1 MIYVWNQ
8 RRQLRRHH
16 RHHNH
21 RQQQHQHQQQQP
33 IVSFIKLGFKSNVKR
48 AIPIWAPIIFSIQI
62 CHSLSRSLAF
72 FNLFYLKLITR
83 TSTKPSSI
91 ADKREQLPTKS
102 YNIHHQWSD
111 STVNV
116 DIHFWRAT
124 WKPNSNNNSN
134 NSNNR
139 MDSKSNRHRQHHNRW
154 PATIHRPI
162 QAKWSL
168 TTAHTTRTCKYNK
181 ICIPN
186 EQVWA
191 FSVSLLKNYLITRLY
206 VCVCVRVLVY

>member
-16 RHHNH
+16 RHHHH
-21 RQQQHQHQQQQP
+21 RQQQQQLQQQP

-102 YNIHHQWSD
+102 YNIHHQWSE

-116 DIHFWRAT
+116 DIHLT
-124 WKPNSNNNSN
+124 GNMETEQQQQQQQQPNGQQVQSAQTTPQSMASNHTSTNS
-134 NSNNR
+134 SEVVTH
-139 MDSKSNRHRQHHNRW
+139 DGSYDQD
-154 PATIHRPI
+154 
-162 QAKWSL
+162 L
-168 TTAHTTRTCKYNK
+168 
-181 ICIPN
+181 
-186 EQVWA
+186 
-191 FSVSLLKNYLITRLY
+191 
-206 VCVCVRVLVY
+206 